1 MCDLVMIHLMVMN
14 KIKLIWLI
22 YNQMEN
28 APINLKAK
36 YFN

>member
-1 MCDLVMIHLMVMN
+1 MCDLVMIHLMVN